1 MCGGALFGSKTP
13 KIEKVAPTPQA
24 VTTADVEGK
33 SVVDALRDI
42 ARKRGLAST
51 MVASD
56 RNTVA
61 GGSGKKT
68 LG

>member
-1 MCGGALFGSKTP
+1 MCGGVFGSKTP
-13 KIEKVAPTPQA
+13 KIEKIAPTPQA
-24 VTTADVEGK
+24 VTTADTEGK
-33 SVVDALRDI
+33 SDVDALREM

>member
-1 MCGGALFGSKTP
+1 MCGGVFKASTP
-13 KIEKVAPTPQA
+13 KIEKIAPTPQA

-33 SVVDALRDI
+33 GTVDALREM

>member
-1 MCGGALFGSKTP
+1 MCGGMFKANTP
-13 KIEKVAPTPQA
+13 KIEKVAPAPQA
-24 VTTADVEGK
+24 VTTADTGGK
-33 SVVDALRDI
+33 SVVDALRAI

-51 MVASD
+51 MVSSD

-61 GGSGKKT
+61 GGSGKQT

>member
-1 MCGGALFGSKTP
+1 MCGGVFGSKTP
-13 KIEKVAPTPQA
+13 KIEKIAPTPQA
-24 VTTADVEGK
+24 VTTADTEGK
-33 SVVDALRDI
+33 SVVDALREM